1 MNIKYLCVG
10 CKKTVRKN
18 TPAIQCD
25 LCDQWTCISCAS
37 ISKERYCELTLSE
50 NNDPFLCNSCTND
63 ALPFSNESDK
73 TFTQTNILGL
83 NENTNITDL
92 SFSLSKSEKKSISQ
106 ISNLILEN
114 NDPDCN
120 LKGFCDYYTIDDFL
134 KKKFKQNEHF
144 SIFHLNT
151 HSLQFHKND
160 LDILLD
166 TLKFEFDIIAI
177 SETKLQKNTPPIHDI
192 SIPNYTIEH
201 TPTEATKGGTLLYVS
216 NKFDY
221 KPRKDLQIYE
231 SRNVESTFVEIIRPK
246 DKNIIIGCIY
256 KHHTITQKDFR
267 ELLSPIITKVSRE
280 NKICYLA
287 GDFNMNLLNI
297 DKDTE
302 IEKYFDLLT
311 SNKFMP
317 LITCPTRIGK
327 SSKTLIDNI
336 FYNQFS
342 SDIKSGNLTV
352 GISDHTPQF
361 ALIPTSINM
370 KNNPKQTIKIRKFK
384 HVNCQKF
391 NQDLNSIDWTM
402 EDEDVNRYG
411 TNFINVFNQ
420 ILNGHAPIKEIKMTK
435 SKLKQKTKPWVNN
448 DILSLIKT
456 KDKLY
461 TKYIKESNVIIK
473 ANLLK
478 EYKSKKNEITQQIRK
493 SKKEYYN
500 KYFENNSNNI
510 KKLWLGINKII
521 NKTKNTDSSPVCI
534 EIDTD
539 GNVETVTEPK
549 LVAKEFN
556 NHYANVAD
564 KILHSRKFSGNKEFH
579 KYLKTPNPKSFLIKP
594 TTPQEI
600 ELIISKLDTN
610 KAVGPNSIPNK
621 LIKSISKS
629 ISIPLT
635 NIFNSSFTSGI
646 FPEFL
651 KISTIIPIYKK
662 DSKLKVANYRPI
674 SLLSNINKILEK
686 LMFQRLYTFL
696 EKNKC
701 IYDLQF
707 GFRQNHSTNHA
718 LLSMTQEIKD
728 TIEKG
733 KIAIGV
739 FVDFQKA
746 FDTVNHQILLRKLH
760 HYGIRG
766 SANDWFKS
774 YLTKRRQCVSI
785 NGTTSESQYTK
796 HGVPQGSVLGPLLF
810 LIYIN
815 DLHNCIKHS
824 TVRHFADDTNLLYSI
839 KKKEQDRNRNIVRN
853 LNTDLRSLNQ
863 WLLANKISL
872 NSTKTELI
880 FFRKINTPIP
890 NLKIKLN
897 GVRLK
902 ESSEVKYVGIIFD
915 EYLTFNTHIRIMN
928 ARLKRANNLIAIS
941 RHYVSKELLRQIYYG
956 QFYSHLNYGCQLWG
970 QNSQQIAQTITLQ
983 NKAVRLMSFS
993 HFQAHANT
1001 IFKNLKL
1008 LKLSDII
1015 KLSNIVF
1022 THNTINKKSPTTF
1035 NNYFK
1040 IKQTKHQH
1048 NTTNNPNSEYS
1059 IPKGSL
1065 ELPNYISKTGQSS
1078 IRYTCA
1084 RDWNIALKKL
1094 SIKFPTRYN
1103 SNDNWLQSLS
1113 INALRYFLKQHF
1125 IDDY

>member
-1 MNIKYLCVG
+1 M
-10 CKKTVRKN
+10 KK
-18 TPAIQCD
+18 
-25 LCDQWTCISCAS
+25 
-37 ISKERYCELTLSE
+37 
-50 NNDPFLCNSCTND
+50 
-63 ALPFSNESDK
+63 
-73 TFTQTNILGL
+73 
-83 NENTNITDL
+83 
-92 SFSLSKSEKKSISQ
+92 
-106 ISNLILEN
+106 
-114 NDPDCN
+114 
-120 LKGFCDYYTIDDFL
+120 
-134 KKKFKQNEHF
+134 
-144 SIFHLNT
+144 
-151 HSLQFHKND
+151 
-160 LDILLD
+160 
-166 TLKFEFDIIAI
+166 
-177 SETKLQKNTPPIHDI
+177 
-192 SIPNYTIEH
+192 
-201 TPTEATKGGTLLYVS
+201 
-216 NKFDY
+216 
-221 KPRKDLQIYE
+221 
-231 SRNVESTFVEIIRPK
+231 
-246 DKNIIIGCIY
+246 
-256 KHHTITQKDFR
+256 
-267 ELLSPIITKVSRE
+267 
-280 NKICYLA
+280 
-287 GDFNMNLLNI
+287 
-297 DKDTE
+297 
-302 IEKYFDLLT
+302 
-311 SNKFMP
+311 
-317 LITCPTRIGK
+317 
-327 SSKTLIDNI
+327 
-336 FYNQFS
+336 
-342 SDIKSGNLTV
+342 
-352 GISDHTPQF
+352 
-361 ALIPTSINM
+361 
-370 KNNPKQTIKIRKFK
+370 NPKQTIKIRKFK
-384 HVNCQKF
+384 NVNCQKF

-448 DILSLIKT
+448 DILSLTKT

-539 GNVETVTEPK
+539 GNVETVIEPK

-1008 LKLSDII
+1008 LKLPDII

-1035 NNYFK
+1035 SNYFK

-1078 IRYTCA
+1078 IRYTCS

-1103 SNDNWLQSLS
+1103 SSDNWLQSLS